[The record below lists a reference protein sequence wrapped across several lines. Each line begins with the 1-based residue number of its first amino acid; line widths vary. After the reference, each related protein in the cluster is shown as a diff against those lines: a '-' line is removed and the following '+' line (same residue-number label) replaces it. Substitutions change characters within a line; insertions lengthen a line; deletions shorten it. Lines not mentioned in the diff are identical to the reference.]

1 MKHTLKFMLL
11 VGLLSGIGG
20 LQAQTTSTSTSD
32 SASTA
37 SGNASGTNTGTNTN
51 TINFPSGPEKSTV
64 EYKGSYTMK
73 TTPTIYAPP
82 LVTTMTD
89 TCMGSSS
96 LGASFS
102 GFGLSGGTTWTDK
115 NCVRRLDAREF
126 RAMGMNDVAIALLCQ
141 NAENQKAV
149 EATGRNCHGM
159 TPVASTVAVEVAPP
173 TAAATQPAV
182 EPVAPQAVTE
192 KVTPEPVAET
202 QAITETIAPQA
213 AAEPVAT
220 LQTEH

>member
-11 VGLLSGIGG
+11 VSLLSSIGG

-37 SGNASGTNTGTNTN
+37 SGNASGTNTN

-73 TTPTIYAPP
+73 TAPTIYAPP

-149 EATGRNCHGM
+149 EATGRTCPGM
-159 TPVASTVAVEVAPP
+159 TPVASTVSVEVAPP

-182 EPVAPQAVTE
+182 EPVA
-192 KVTPEPVAET
+192 ET
-202 QAITETIAPQA
+202 QAVTETIAPQA
-213 AAEPVAT
+213 AAEPFAP

>member
-11 VGLLSGIGG
+11 VSLLSSIGG

-73 TTPTIYAPP
+73 TAPTIYAPP

-149 EATGRNCHGM
+149 EATGRTCPGM
-159 TPVASTVAVEVAPP
+159 TPVASTVSVEVAPP

-182 EPVAPQAVTE
+182 EPVA
-192 KVTPEPVAET
+192 ET
-202 QAITETIAPQA
+202 QAVTETIAPQA